1 MGAELVTLFPRG
13 LFSLLRCECTLY
25 SVVKPKN
32 IGMTIE
38 LSHLFEVCS
47 FRLLFP
53 LGDHRAE
60 SVQLLWC

>member
-25 SVVKPKN
+25 KKN
-32 IGMTIE
+32 IGITIE